1 MIHCFKPTRPC
12 LATLALAAALPAAAQ
27 PLEEIVVTASLRDTP
42 LLSQAGSTSVIS
54 AQTVRERAANHLED
68 ILHAIPNLNFAGGTS
83 RARFFQVRGI
93 GERSQYQE
101 PLNASVGLLLDGVD
115 FSGLGT
121 AGSLFDIEQV
131 EVLRGPQ
138 GTLHGAN
145 ALAGLISIRSAAP
158 EAEPSLRMEGG
169 VGNYDSR
176 TLGLAGTGPLVQD
189 RLLYRIAVHQHQS
202 DGFYKNDFLD
212 RDDTNQRDER
222 GARLRLRW
230 LASGTDTLDLT
241 LLHTDIDNG
250 FDAFSLDN
258 NRRTLSD
265 QPGRDRQRTTALSL
279 HWQSERESFTLES
292 RLSVARSDTEYSFD
306 EDWSFVGIAPELEY
320 SSFDRYLRDRD
331 STSAEL
337 RLLSS
342 ESSRLWGHSDWVV
355 GAYYLGDREEL
366 QRQYTYL
373 ENDFFSDYDTDTGA
387 LFGQLETPLGEAL
400 TLVSGLRVERRRT
413 DYTDSNGVDADPS
426 RTLWG
431 GRLALEHQRG
441 DGPLYY
447 ASLSRGYRANGV
459 NANVLSSQG
468 IYDDPRLA
476 GLQTYDEEAL
486 INYEL
491 GYKARLLEGRLQLRG
506 ALFWMERE
514 DQQVKGSLVIQRE
527 NSNAVTFIDH
537 INNAASGYNRGLE
550 LELEWQASERLR
562 FDASLGLLDARF
574 ERYVNADGVDLRDR
588 EQAHAPDYQGALGA
602 RYAFTDAWY
611 LRLDVEARDEFF
623 FSDRHRARAE
633 AYELLHLRLG
643 YAVEQWEIALWGRN
657 LGDEDYAQ
665 RGFGSFGN
673 DPRKGYATEPYYSFG
688 EPRTFGVSA
697 SYQF

>member
-1 MIHCFKPTRPC
+1 MIHCYPPKRT
-12 LATLALAAALPAAAQ
+12 ALAALVLAASLPATAQ

-42 LLSQAGSTSVIS
+42 LLDQAASTSVVS

-101 PLNASVGLLLDGVD
+101 PLNASVGLLMDGVD

-121 AGSLFDIEQV
+121 AGTLFDIEQV

-158 EAEPSLRMEGG
+158 EAEPGLRLEAG
-169 VGNYDSR
+169 VGNYDSH

-202 DGFYKNDFLD
+202 DGFYQNDFLD
-212 RDDTNQRDER
+212 RDDTNNRDER

-230 LASGTDTLDLT
+230 LAGDADTLDLT

-265 QPGRDRQRTTALSL
+265 QPGRDRQQSTALSL
-279 HWQSERESFTLES
+279 HWQAERDNVTLES

-331 STSAEL
+331 SVSAEL
-337 RLLSS
+337 RLLSND
-342 ESSRLWGHSDWVV
+342 SSRLWGHSDWVL
-355 GAYYLGDREEL
+355 GAYYLGDREDL

-373 ENDFFSDYDTDTGA
+373 ESDFFSDYDTDTGA
-387 LFGQLETPLGEAL
+387 LFGQLETPLTEEL

-413 DYTDSNGVDADPS
+413 DYSDSNGVAADPA

-431 GRLALEHQRG
+431 GRLALEYQAD

-447 ASLSRGYRANGV
+447 ASISRGYRANGV
-459 NANVLSSQG
+459 NARVLSSLE
-468 IYDDPRLA
+468 IYDDPRLD
-476 GLQTYDEEAL
+476 GLLTYDEEAL
-486 INYEL
+486 VNYEL

-506 ALFWMERE
+506 ALFWMDRR
-514 DQQVKGSLVIQRE
+514 DQQVKGSLVIPRE
-527 NSNAVTFIDH
+527 DGNSVAFIDH
-537 INNAASGYNRGLE
+537 INNAASGFNRGLE
-550 LELEWQASERLR
+550 LELDWQASERLR
-562 FDASLGLLDARF
+562 LDASLGLLDARF
-574 ERYVNADGVDLRDR
+574 DRYVNADGVDLADR
-588 EQAHAPDYQGALGA
+588 EQAHAPDYQAAIGA
-602 RYAFTDAWY
+602 RYAFTEAWY
-611 LRLDVEARDEFF
+611 LRLDAEARDDFF

-633 AYELLHLRLG
+633 SYELLHLRLG
-643 YAVEQWEIALWGRN
+643 YTAERWEVALWGRN
-657 LGDEDYAQ
+657 LTDEDYAQ

-673 DPRKGYATEPYYSFG
+673 DPRKGYALEPYYSYG

>member
-1 MIHCFKPTRPC
+1 MTPRHFHLRP
-12 LATLALAAALPAAAQ
+12 LLLPLALALPAAAQ
-27 PLEEIVVTASLRDTP
+27 PLEEIVVTASLRETP
-42 LLSQAGSTSVIS
+42 LLAQAASTSVLT

-68 ILHAIPNLNFAGGTS
+68 ILHSVPNLNFASGSS

-93 GERSQYQE
+93 GERSQYQD
-101 PLNASVGLLLDGVD
+101 PLNHSVGLLLDGVD

-145 ALAGLISIRSAAP
+145 ALAGLISINSAAP
-158 EAEPSLRMEGG
+158 QSEPGLRMEGG
-169 VGNYDSR
+169 VGNYNSHS
-176 TLGLAGTGPLVQD
+176 LGLAGTGPLIQD
-189 RLLYRIAVHQHQS
+189 QLLYRIAIHQHRS
-202 DGFYKNDFLD
+202 DGFYKNDFLN
-212 RDDTNQRDER
+212 RDDTNERDER

-230 LASGTDTLDLT
+230 LAGDADSVDLI

-265 QPGRDRQRTTALSL
+265 QPGRDRQRSTALTL
-279 HWQSERESFTLES
+279 HWQAEREAVVVES
-292 RLSVARSDTEYSFD
+292 RVSLARSDSEYSFD
-306 EDWSFVGIAPELEY
+306 EDWAFVGIAPDLEY

-337 RLLSS
+337 RLLSR
-342 ESSRLWGHSDWVV
+342 ESSRLWGHSDWVL

-373 ENDFFSDYDTDTGA
+373 DEDFSSDYDTDTGA

-400 TLVSGLRVERRRT
+400 TLVTGLRVERRRT
-413 DYTDSNGVDADPS
+413 DYADSSGVAADPA

-431 GRLALEHQRG
+431 GRLGLEYQTNT
-441 DGPLYY
+441 GPLYY
-447 ASLSRGYRANGV
+447 ASVSRGYKANGV
-459 NANVLSSQG
+459 NANVLSSLA
-468 IYDDPRLA
+468 IYDDPRLP
-476 GLQTYDEEAL
+476 GLRTFDEETL
-486 INYEL
+486 LNYEL
-491 GYKARLLEGRLQLRG
+491 GYKAQLLNGQLQLRG
-506 ALFWMERE
+506 ALFWMDRR
-514 DQQVKGSLVIQRE
+514 DQQVKGSLVIPRE
-527 NSNAVTFIDH
+527 NQSTAFIDH

-550 LELEWQASERLR
+550 LEINWQASERLR
-562 FDASLGLLDARF
+562 VDAGLGLLDARF
-574 ERYVNADGVDLRDR
+574 NRYVNADGIDLHDR
-588 EQAHAPDYQGALGA
+588 KQAHAPDYQAALGA
-602 RYAFTDAWY
+602 RYAFTESVYA
-611 LRLDVEARDEFF
+611 RLDVEARDGFH
-623 FSDRHRARAE
+623 FSDRHAARAD

-643 YAVEQWEIALWGRN
+643 YARAQWEVALWGRN
-657 LGDEDYAQ
+657 LTDEDYAQ
-665 RGFGSFGN
+665 RGFGEFGN
-673 DPRKGYATEPYYSFG
+673 DPRKGYAVEPYYSFG